1 MEATMVEIVHTLAA
15 ILILWLIWR
24 SLWHLVWRPYA
35 VAGWFERQGI
45 RGPPYRFVLG
55 SLWEMKQMLIAERGK
70 TPLDIGSHDY
80 TSRVSPFFHKWAA
93 DYGKTFLYWLG
104 PTPTIYST
112 DLELVKQVLEDRTE
126 LFQKDYLNPSLERI
140 FGKGLLTTNGDD
152 WKRHR
157 RVVYPIFYHENLKS
171 VSAMTRE
178 STQKMIAQWCN
189 LIEKGDGHQADIDMG
204 CYAEEL
210 TLGVI
215 ERVIFGAHYK
225 EAREGFAEGKEI
237 QKLAVRAF
245 ADPQIPGLRYLPTR
259 RNFQAW
265 KLDRSITSKTTRLI
279 KERLASGVDGDD
291 LIGLMLRASKSEEVE
306 SLSSDEMISECKTI
320 FAAGQDTGA
329 TLLTW
334 GMFLLTIYPEW
345 QERLREEVLRE
356 CRDDDGDAPY
366 INSIQALG
374 KLKLLNMFLLE
385 TLRLYSP
392 LPFLLR
398 KTASDTTLANIKF
411 RKGTMITIPVMMLHR
426 SKEIWGLDADEFNP
440 MRFEKGVLGAANNT
454 YAMLAFSC
462 GPRGCPGRNYTMIE
476 VQTVMTMILRRFSF
490 SLSSQY
496 VHMPRNFI
504 SLAPRYGLPLI
515 VRNLLD
521 GEKSD
526 I

>member
-1 MEATMVEIVHTLAA
+1 MEATMVEVVHTLAT

-55 SLWEMKQMLIAERGK
+55 SLWEMKQMLIAERTK
-70 TPLDIGSHDY
+70 APLDISSHDY
-80 TSRVSPFFHKWAA
+80 TSRINPFFHKWAA
-93 DYGKTFLYWLG
+93 DYVHTHTGIYSGKTFLYWLG
-104 PTPTIYST
+104 PVPTIYST
-112 DLELVKQVLEDRTE
+112 DLEPVEQVLEDRTE

-152 WKRHR
+152 WKWHR

-171 VSAMTRE
+171 VSAMTTE
-178 STQKMIAQWCN
+178 STQKMIVQWCN
-189 LIEKGDGHQADIDMG
+189 LIEKGDGHQAKIDMG

-225 EAREGFAEGKEI
+225 EAREVFTEGKEI

-245 ADPQIPGLRYLPTR
+245 ADPRIPGL
-259 RNFQAW
+259 
-265 KLDRSITSKTTRLI
+265 RSITSKIIRLI
-279 KERLASGVDGDD
+279 KDRLASGVDGDD
-291 LIGLMLRASKSEEVE
+291 LIGLMLWASKSEEVK
-306 SLSSDEMISECKTI
+306 SLSSDEMIGECKTN

-329 TLLTW
+329 TLLIW

-356 CRDDDGDAPY
+356 CGDDDGDARY
-366 INSIQALG
+366 SNIIQ
-374 KLKLLNMFLLE
+374 
-385 TLRLYSP
+385 
-392 LPFLLR
+392 
-398 KTASDTTLANIKF
+398 
-411 RKGTMITIPVMMLHR
+411 HR
-426 SKEIWGLDADEFNP
+426 SKEIWGRDADEFNP
-440 MRFEKGVLGAANNT
+440 MRLEKGSLGAVKNM

-462 GPRGCPGRNYTMIE
+462 GPRGCPGRNYAMIE
-476 VQTVMTMILRRFSF
+476 VQTVMAMILRRFSF

-496 VHMPRNFI
+496 VHMPRNFLTL
-504 SLAPRYGLPLI
+504 SPRYGLPLI
-515 VRNLLD
+515 VRHLLD
-521 GEKSD
+521 GEKK
-526 I
+526 

>member
-1 MEATMVEIVHTLAA
+1 
-15 ILILWLIWR
+15 
-24 SLWHLVWRPYA
+24 
-35 VAGWFERQGI
+35 
-45 RGPPYRFVLG
+45 
-55 SLWEMKQMLIAERGK
+55 MKQMLIAERTK
-70 TPLDIGSHDY
+70 APLDIGSHDY
-80 TSRVSPFFHKWAA
+80 TSRVNPFFRKWAA

-126 LFQKDYLNPSLERI
+126 LFQKDYLNPILERI
-140 FGKGLLTTNGDD
+140 FGKGLVTTNGDD

-157 RVVYPIFYHENLKS
+157 RVVHPIFNHEKLKS

-178 STQKMIAQWCN
+178 GTQKMIAQWCN
-189 LIEKGDGHQADIDMG
+189 QIEKGDGHQAEIDMR

-215 ERVIFGAHYK
+215 EQVIFGQNSK
-225 EAREGFAEGKEI
+225 EAREVFVAGKEG
-237 QKLAVRAF
+237 QKLAVYAF
-245 ADPQIPGLRYLPTR
+245 TDPRIPGIRYLPTP
-259 RNFQAW
+259 RNFRAW
-265 KLDRSITSKTTRLI
+265 KLDKSATSNITQLI

-291 LIGLMLRASKSEEVE
+291 LLGLMLRASKSKEVE
-306 SLSSDEMISECKTI
+306 SLSTDEMIGECKTM

-334 GMFLLTIYPEW
+334 GMFLLSIYPAW
-345 QERLREEVLRE
+345 QEKLREEVLRE

-366 INSIQALG
+366 SNSIQVLG
-374 KLKLLNMFLLE
+374 KLKLLSMFLLE

-411 RKGTMITIPVMMLHR
+411 QKGTMITIPIMMLHR

-462 GPRGCPGRNYTMIE
+462 GPRGCPGRNYAMIE

-496 VHMPRNFI
+496 VHMPRNLI
-504 SLAPRYGLPLI
+504 TLAPSYGLPLI

-521 GEKSD
+521 GEKRG

>member
-1 MEATMVEIVHTLAA
+1 MEATLVEMVHTLAA
-15 ILILWLIWR
+15 ILILWLISR

-55 SLWEMKQMLIAERGK
+55 SLWEMKQMLVAERTK
-70 TPLDIGSHDY
+70 APLDIGSHDY
-80 TSRVSPFFHKWAA
+80 TSRVNPFFHKWAA

-112 DLELVKQVLEDRTE
+112 DLELVKQVLEDKTE
-126 LFQKDYLNPSLERI
+126 LFQKDYLNPILERI
-140 FGKGLLTTNGDD
+140 FGKGLVTTNGDD

-157 RVVYPIFYHENLKS
+157 RVVYPIFNHESLKS

-178 STQKMIAQWCN
+178 GTQKMIAQWCN
-189 LIEKGDGHQADIDMG
+189 QIEKGDGHQAEIDMR

-215 ERVIFGAHYK
+215 EQVIFGQNSK
-225 EAREGFAEGKEI
+225 ESREVFVAGKEG
-237 QKLAVRAF
+237 QKLAVYAF
-245 ADPQIPGLRYLPTR
+245 ADPQIPG
-259 RNFQAW
+259 F
-265 KLDRSITSKTTRLI
+265 RSATSNITQLI
-279 KERLASGVDGDD
+279 KERLASGVGGDD
-291 LIGLMLRASKSEEVE
+291 LLGLMLQAYKLKEVE
-306 SLSSDEMISECKTI
+306 SLSYDEMIGECKTI
-320 FAAGQDTGA
+320 FAAGQDSGA

-334 GMFLLTIYPEW
+334 AMFLLSIYPEW
-345 QERLREEVLRE
+345 QEKLRKEVLRE
-356 CRDDDGDAPY
+356 CRDDDGDAPNS
-366 INSIQALG
+366 NSIQVLG
-374 KLKLLNMFLLE
+374 KLKLLSMFLLE

-392 LPFLLR
+392 VPFLLR

-411 RKGTMITIPVMMLHR
+411 RKGTMITIPIMMLHR

-440 MRFEKGVLGAANNT
+440 MRFEKGVLGATNNT

-462 GPRGCPGRNYTMIE
+462 GPRACPGRNYSMIE
-476 VQTVMTMILRRFSF
+476 VQTVMTLILRRFSF

-496 VHMPRNFI
+496 VHMPRNLI
-504 SLAPRYGLPLI
+504 TLAPRYGLPLI

-521 GEKSD
+521 GQKSD

>member
-1 MEATMVEIVHTLAA
+1 
-15 ILILWLIWR
+15 
-24 SLWHLVWRPYA
+24 
-35 VAGWFERQGI
+35 
-45 RGPPYRFVLG
+45 
-55 SLWEMKQMLIAERGK
+55 
-70 TPLDIGSHDY
+70 
-80 TSRVSPFFHKWAA
+80 
-93 DYGKTFLYWLG
+93 
-104 PTPTIYST
+104 
-112 DLELVKQVLEDRTE
+112 
-126 LFQKDYLNPSLERI
+126 
-140 FGKGLLTTNGDD
+140 
-152 WKRHR
+152 
-157 RVVYPIFYHENLKS
+157 
-171 VSAMTRE
+171 MTGE
-178 STQKMIAQWCN
+178 STQKMIVQWCN
-189 LIEKGDGHQADIDMG
+189 LIEKGDGHQAKIDMG

-225 EAREGFAEGKEI
+225 EAREVFAEGKEI
-237 QKLAVRAF
+237 KKLVVHAL
-245 ADPQIPGLRYLPTR
+245 ADPRIPG
-259 RNFQAW
+259 F
-265 KLDRSITSKTTRLI
+265 RSITSKITRLI

-291 LIGLMLRASKSEEVE
+291 LIGLMLRANKSEEVE
-306 SLSSDEMISECKTI
+306 SLSSDDMISECKTI

-345 QERLREEVLRE
+345 KERLREEVLRE
-356 CRDDDGDAPY
+356 CRDDDGEAPY
-366 INSIQALG
+366 INSIKVLG

-385 TLRLYSP
+385 TLRLYSL

-411 RKGTMITIPVMMLHR
+411 RKGTMITIPVMTLHR

-515 VRNLLD
+515 VRKLMD
-521 GEKSD
+521 GEKK
-526 I
+526 

>member
-1 MEATMVEIVHTLAA
+1 MEATMVVMVHTLAA
-15 ILILWLIWR
+15 ILTLWLISR

-55 SLWEMKQMLIAERGK
+55 SLWEMKQMLISERTK
-70 TPLDIGSHDY
+70 VPLDISSHDY
-80 TSRVSPFFHKWAA
+80 TSRVNPFFHKWAA

-104 PTPTIYST
+104 PVPTIYST

-140 FGKGLLTTNGDD
+140 FGNGLLTTNGDD

-189 LIEKGDGHQADIDMG
+189 LIEKGDGHQAEIDMG

-225 EAREGFAEGKEI
+225 EAREVFAEGKEI
-237 QKLAVRAF
+237 QKLAVHAF
-245 ADPQIPGLRYLPTR
+245 ADPRIPGL
-259 RNFQAW
+259 
-265 KLDRSITSKTTRLI
+265 RSITSKITRLI

-306 SLSSDEMISECKTI
+306 SLSSNEMIGECKTI
-320 FAAGQDTGA
+320 LAAGQDTGA
-329 TLLTW
+329 TLLIW

-356 CRDDDGDAPY
+356 CGDDDGDAPY
-366 INSIQALG
+366 SNIIQVLG

-392 LPFLLR
+392 VPFFLR
-398 KTASDTTLANIKF
+398 KTASDTTLADIKLP
-411 RKGTMITIPVMMLHR
+411 KGTMIIIPLMMLHR
-426 SKEIWGLDADEFNP
+426 SKEIWGRDADEFNP
-440 MRFEKGVLGAANNT
+440 MRFEKGSLGAAKNM

-462 GPRGCPGRNYTMIE
+462 GPRGCPGRNYAMIE
-476 VQTVMTMILRRFSF
+476 VQTVMAMILRRFSF

-496 VHMPRNFI
+496 VHMPRNFLTL
-504 SLAPRYGLPLI
+504 SPRYGLPLI
-515 VRNLLD
+515 VRHLLD
-521 GEKSD
+521 GEKK
-526 I
+526 